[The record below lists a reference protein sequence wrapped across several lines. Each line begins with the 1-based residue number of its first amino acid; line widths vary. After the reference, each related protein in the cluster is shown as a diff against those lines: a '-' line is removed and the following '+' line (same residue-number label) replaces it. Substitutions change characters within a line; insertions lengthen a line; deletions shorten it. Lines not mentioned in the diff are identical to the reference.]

1 MSGIGQSPDVRT
13 ATRIRVVGC
22 GRGLRRDDQL
32 GLRVAERLAD
42 LPLDGDVEVT
52 ATEAP
57 AADVLLAAADVDLLV
72 LIDAVAESPR
82 LPAGRWRRLDLLHP
96 ATGDPQLIVPDSA
109 AVSPHTL
116 GLSAGLELAKRLGLL
131 PKAVW
136 LYVVAGRDFGYGE
149 NLTADVEVAV
159 SEVAS
164 AIRRDVRQQSNAEGV
179 GAHA

>member
-1 MSGIGQSPDVRT
+1 MSSAGQSSNLRA
-13 ATRIRVVGC
+13 ATGVRVVGC

-42 LPLDGDVEVT
+42 LPLDGEVEVT
-52 ATEAP
+52 TTEAP

-82 LPAGRWRRLDLLHP
+82 LPAGRWRRLDLLRP
-96 ATGDPQLIVPDSA
+96 AAGDPQVIVPDRA
-109 AVSPHTL
+109 AVSPHML

-131 PKAVW
+131 PPAVW

-149 NLTADVEVAV
+149 DLSAEVENAID
-159 SEVAS
+159 EVAS
-164 AIRRDVRQQSNAEGV
+164 AVRRDLRRRARPEGV